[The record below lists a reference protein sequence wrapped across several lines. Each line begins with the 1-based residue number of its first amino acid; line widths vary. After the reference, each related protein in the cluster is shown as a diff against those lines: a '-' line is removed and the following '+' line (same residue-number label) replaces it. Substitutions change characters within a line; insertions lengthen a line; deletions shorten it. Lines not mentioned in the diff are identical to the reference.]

1 MFLDHIGY
9 WLYNGRNH
17 GAEVSIMNYSETEL
31 TGLIKFDEARR
42 AVEAASSIDE
52 VKNIR
57 DKAARP

>member
-1 MFLDHIGY
+1 MD
-9 WLYNGRNH
+9 YN
-17 GAEVSIMNYSETEL
+17 EPEL

-42 AVEAASSIDE
+42 AIEAASSIDE